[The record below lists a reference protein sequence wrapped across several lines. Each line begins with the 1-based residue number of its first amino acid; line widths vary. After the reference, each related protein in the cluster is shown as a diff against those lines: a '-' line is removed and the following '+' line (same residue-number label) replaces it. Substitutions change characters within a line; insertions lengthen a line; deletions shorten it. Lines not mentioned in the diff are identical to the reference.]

1 VSQEPKQKLV
11 RFDFPPGATP
21 EQIADALKKAYAE
34 IKAKKN
40 ASPAPAEVEPTTPSE
55 ENSSTT

>member
-1 VSQEPKQKLV
+1 MSQEAKQKMV

-21 EQIADALKKAYAE
+21 EQIAEALKRAYAE
-34 IKAKKN
+34 IMAKKN